1 METESVPEIANIPE
15 IIVFGAEPVI
25 KTVPIVTDQI
35 MSSVIYVDSN
45 QKMIA
50 FRDTSSDRVYHI
62 ISGSGRITFGKEE
75 IAIGEGALILVPRG
89 RTHYFS
95 TYSEQ
100 MTVLC
105 VRPVRSHIDKMKNI
119 GEN

>member
-1 METESVPEIANIPE
+1 METENVPEFANIPE
-15 IIVFGAEPVI
+15 IIMFGAKSVI

-35 MSSVIYVDSN
+35 MSSVIYIDSYK
-45 QKMIA
+45 KMIA
-50 FRDTSSDRVYHI
+50 FRDELSDRIYHI
-62 ISGSGRITFGKEE
+62 ISGSGRITLGEEE
-75 IAIGEGALILVPRG
+75 IAVGKGTLALVPKG

-95 TYSEQ
+95 TDSEH

-105 VRPVRSHIDKMKNI
+105 VRPVRSHIDNLKDM